1 MAVTNIRKISSWTL
15 YAVTIINLAM
25 LALFYFGGLGE
36 PLGIDG
42 ESKNPIYTGELLI
55 WCYIILILC
64 AVGML
69 LFGLIQFGSK
79 FKTNPKAALVM
90 LGVYAGLALLLI
102 VAYSLGD
109 GTPLTVHL
117 NEESQQF
124 NVGFWLKLTDMWLYA
139 MYILSALAIL
149 AMFWGSIRKLLSK

>member
-1 MAVTNIRKISSWTL
+1 
-15 YAVTIINLAM
+15 M
-25 LALFYFGGLGE
+25 LFFGIFQFGG
-36 PLGIDG
+36 
-42 ESKNPIYTGELLI
+42 
-55 WCYIILILC
+55 
-64 AVGML
+64 
-69 LFGLIQFGSK
+69 K

-124 NVGFWLKLTDMWLYA
+124 NVEFWLKVTDMWLYA
-139 MYILSALAIL
+139 MYILSVLAIL